1 MIVFRLE
8 LIVVFNLFENRI
20 IILDSRIF
28 LSPPHMGGDEIT
40 FVEEAFRSNYI
51 APLGP
56 QVDRFEEEFASQL
69 GVRYSA
75 AVSSGTA
82 GLHLALRYAG
92 VQTGDE
98 VFCSSFT
105 FVATAN
111 AILYL
116 GAQPVFIDSDYLSW
130 NMDPI
135 LLEMELQ
142 KRAEHRKLPKA
153 LILVHLY
160 GQSANIEEILRI
172 CEKYDVF
179 LIEDAAESLGGE
191 FKGKLTG
198 TFGRV
203 GVFSFNGN
211 KIITTSGGGMVVSND
226 LRLIEKIKFWATQ
239 ARENVSHYEHTE
251 MGYNYRMSNVLA
263 GIGRGQLRVLSER
276 VKKKKEIF
284 NFYKKHLSDLP
295 GVTFMPIPVWS
306 NSTHWLSCLT
316 VDPNRFGVNRD
327 VLINE
332 LEKNNIESRSTWK
345 PLHLQPLFNNSQI
358 VGGNVS
364 EDLFNRG
371 LCLPSGTALRDSD
384 LDRIVAVVRGCYR

>member
-1 MIVFRLE
+1 
-8 LIVVFNLFENRI
+8 
-20 IILDSRIF
+20 
-28 LSPPHMGGDEIT
+28 MGGDEIT

-69 GVRYSA
+69 GVRYGA

-142 KRAEHRKLPKA
+142 KRAEQRKLPKA
-153 LILVHLY
+153 LVLVHLY

-179 LIEDAAESLGGE
+179 LIEDAAESLGGD
-191 FKGKLTG
+191 FKGKPTG

-239 ARENVSHYEHTE
+239 ARENVSHYEHAE

-284 NFYKKHLSDLP
+284 NFYIKHLSDLT
-295 GVTFMPIPVWS
+295 GVTFMPVPVWS

-316 VDPNRFGVNRD
+316 VDPQISGISRD
-327 VLINE
+327 VLIDE
-332 LEKNNIESRSTWK
+332 LEKNNIESRPTWK
-345 PLHLQPLFNNSQI
+345 PLHLQPLFNNSQV
-358 VGGNVS
+358 VGGEVS
-364 EDLFNRG
+364 EDLFHKG
-371 LCLPSGTALRDSD
+371 LCLPSGTALRDED
-384 LDRIVAVVRGCYR
+384 LDRIVSVVRDCFRKSGQC